1 MTTDRIE
8 GQRLTLI
15 PLRAAYLRD
24 YLNGFDAEA
33 ARYQFAETF
42 PHIRDAAEYFHDCYL
57 REQARMG
64 FVRLIVSKDGSFM
77 GSVEAHGLW
86 GQTVD
91 LGLWLTTS
99 CRGQGYGREALLL
112 LVEFLV
118 QRGYHRFR
126 YETDMRN
133 AASVRLIEGL
143 NAQKIAHEDVC
154 PKHGKQLYLDL
165 YELHR

>member
-1 MTTDRIE
+1 
-8 GQRLTLI
+8 
-15 PLRAAYLRD
+15 
-24 YLNGFDAEA
+24 
-33 ARYQFAETF
+33 
-42 PHIRDAAEYFHDCYL
+42 
-57 REQARMG
+57 
-64 FVRLIVSKDGSFM
+64 M

-91 LGLWLTTS
+91 LGLWLATS

-118 QRGYHRFR
+118 QRGYHRFH

-154 PKHGKQLYLDL
+154 SKHGKQLYLDL

>member
-1 MTTDRIE
+1 M
-8 GQRLTLI
+8 TLI

-77 GSVEAHGLW
+77 GSV
-86 GQTVD
+86 
-91 LGLWLTTS
+91 
-99 CRGQGYGREALLL
+99 RGQGYGREALLL

-118 QRGYHRFR
+118 QRGYHRFH
-126 YETDMRN
+126 YETDMRT

-154 PKHGKQLYLDL
+154 SKHGKQLYLDL